1 MIITVKQPPRLPKSV
16 RPKRVAAYCRVSTMQ
31 EIQHHSLEAQ
41 RDYYEKLISS
51 RPNWSFAGVYTDQA
65 SGRHNL
71 KMRDFQRLLND
82 CRNGQIDLI
91 LVKSIS
97 RMGRNTVQ
105 FLQACTELNDL
116 GVDVYFEVEKLHIS
130 DPQAVRL
137 LTIYAS
143 LYQNE
148 SESKSA
154 LISWGIRVRFANGS
168 SGFANRPCYGYRRNA
183 EGALEIVPEEAET
196 VQQIYSWH
204 REGWSLRTISK
215 SLADMD
221 IRSPRGHSKWSIETI
236 RKILN
241 NEKYYGNVLL
251 QKTYISNYFTGKQSV
266 NNGELAR
273 YLLEEHHPAVM
284 QRVSETHGNIFSKA
298 VDKIV

>member
-1 MIITVKQPPRLPKSV
+1 MIITVRQPHQLPQAI
-16 RPKRVAAYCRVSTMQ
+16 RPKRVAVYCRVSTMQ

-41 RDYYEKLISS
+41 RDYYEKLIAS
-51 RPNWSFAGVYTDQA
+51 RSHWIFVGVYTDQV

-71 KMRDFQRLLND
+71 KMRDFQRMLED
-82 CRNGQIDLI
+82 CRNRKIDLI

-116 GVDVYFEVEKLHIS
+116 GVDVYFEVEKLHIN

-154 LISWGIRVRFANGS
+154 LITWGIRVRFANGS
-168 SGFANRPCYGYRRNA
+168 SAFANRPCYGYCCNA
-183 EGALEIVPEEAET
+183 EGLLEIVPEEAEI
-196 VQQIYSWH
+196 VRRIYSWH
-204 REGWSLRTISK
+204 REGRSLRCISK
-215 SLADMD
+215 TLADMD
-221 IRSPRGHSKWSIETI
+221 IKSPRGHSRWSIETI

-266 NNGELAR
+266 NNGELER
-273 YLLEEHHPAVM
+273 FLLQTHHPP
-284 QRVSETHGNIFSKA
+284 
-298 VDKIV
+298 IVKYE

>member
-1 MIITVKQPPRLPKSV
+1 MIITVRQPHQLPQAI

-41 RDYYEKLISS
+41 RDYYEKLIAS
-51 RPNWSFAGVYTDQA
+51 RPHWIFVGVYTDQA

-71 KMRDFQRLLND
+71 KMQDFQRLLGD
-82 CRNGQIDLI
+82 CRNGKIDLI

-105 FLQACTELNDL
+105 FLQACTELNDI
-116 GVDVYFEVEKLHIS
+116 GVDVYFEVEKLHIN

-154 LISWGIRVRFANGS
+154 LITWGIRVRFANGS
-168 SGFANRPCYGYRRNA
+168 SGFANRPCYGYRRNPV
-183 EGALEIVPEEAET
+183 GLLEIVPEEAEI
-196 VQQIYSWH
+196 VRLIYCWY
-204 REGWSLRTISK
+204 RERRSLRCISK
-215 SLADMD
+215 ALGDMG
-221 IRSPRGHSKWSIETI
+221 IKSPRGHTHWSIETI
-236 RKILN
+236 RKILS

-266 NNGELAR
+266 NNGELER
-273 YLLEEHHPAVM
+273 YLLERHHQA
-284 QRVSETHGNIFSKA
+284 
-298 VDKIV
+298 IVGKT

>member
-1 MIITVKQPPRLPKSV
+1 MIITVRQPHQLPQAI

-41 RDYYEKLISS
+41 RDYYEKLIAS
-51 RPNWSFAGVYTDQA
+51 RPHWIFVGVYTDQV

-71 KMRDFQRLLND
+71 KMRDFQRMLED
-82 CRNGQIDLI
+82 CRNRKIDLI

-116 GVDVYFEVEKLHIS
+116 GVDVYFEVEKLHIN

-183 EGALEIVPEEAET
+183 DGVLEIVPEEAET
-196 VQQIYSWH
+196 VRQIYSWH
-204 REGWSLRTISK
+204 RKGRSLRSISK
-215 SLADMD
+215 TLADMD

-251 QKTYISNYFTGKQSV
+251 QKTYVSNYFTGKQSV
-266 NNGELAR
+266 NNGELER
-273 YLLEEHHPAVM
+273 YVIAEHHQPIM
-284 QRVSETHGNIFSKA
+284 ERN
-298 VDKIV
+298 

>member
-1 MIITVKQPPRLPKSV
+1 MIITVRQPHQLPQAI
-16 RPKRVAAYCRVSTMQ
+16 RPKRVSAYCRVSTMQ

-41 RDYYEKLISS
+41 RDYYEKLIAS
-51 RPNWSFAGVYTDQA
+51 RPHWIFVGVYTDQA
-65 SGRHNL
+65 SGWHNL
-71 KMRDFQRLLND
+71 KMRDFQRMLED
-82 CRNGQIDLI
+82 CRNRKIDLI

-116 GVDVYFEVEKLHIS
+116 GVDVYFEVEKLHIN

-154 LISWGIRVRFANGS
+154 LITWGIRVRFANGS
-168 SGFANRPCYGYRRNA
+168 SAFANRPCYGYCCNA
-183 EGALEIVPEEAET
+183 EGLLEIVPEEAEI
-196 VQQIYSWH
+196 VRRIYSWH
-204 REGWSLRTISK
+204 REGRSLRCISK
-215 SLADMD
+215 ALADMG
-221 IRSPRGHSKWSIETI
+221 IKSPRGHSKWGIETI

-251 QKTYISNYFTGKQSV
+251 QKTYISNYFTGKQSA
-266 NNGELAR
+266 NNGELNQ
-273 YLLEEHHPAVM
+273 YLLKTHHQP
-284 QRVSETHGNIFSKA
+284 
-298 VDKIV
+298 IVKGVGIS

>member
-1 MIITVKQPPRLPKSV
+1 MIITVRQPHQLPQAI

-41 RDYYEKLISS
+41 RDYYEKLIAS
-51 RPNWSFAGVYTDQA
+51 RPHWIFVGVYTDQV

-71 KMRDFQRLLND
+71 KMRDFQRMLED
-82 CRNGQIDLI
+82 CRNRKIDLI

-116 GVDVYFEVEKLHIS
+116 GVDVYFEVEKLHIN

-154 LISWGIRVRFANGS
+154 LITWGIRVRFANGS
-168 SGFANRPCYGYRRNA
+168 SGFANRPCYGYHRDA
-183 EGALEIVPEEAET
+183 EGRLKVVPEEAER
-196 VQQIYSWH
+196 VRLIYCWH
-204 REGWSLRTISK
+204 REGRSLRRISK
-215 SLADMD
+215 ALDD
-221 IRSPRGHSKWSIETI
+221 IGIKSPRGNSAWSIETI

-251 QKTYISNYFTGKQSV
+251 QKTFISNYFTGKQSV
-266 NNGELAR
+266 NNGELER
-273 YLLEEHHPAVM
+273 YFLEQHHQP
-284 QRVSETHGNIFSKA
+284 
-298 VDKIV
+298 IVTRK

>member
-1 MIITVKQPPRLPKSV
+1 MIITIKQPPRLPKEV
-16 RPKRVAAYCRVSTMQ
+16 RPTRVAAYCRVSTMQ

-41 RDYYEKLISS
+41 RDYYEKLIAS
-51 RPNWSFAGVYTDQA
+51 RPHWIFVGVYTDQA

-71 KMRDFQRLLND
+71 KMQDFQRLLGD
-82 CRNGQIDLI
+82 CRNGKIDLI

-105 FLQACTELNDL
+105 FLQACTELNDI
-116 GVDVYFEVEKLHIS
+116 GVDVYFEVEKLHIN

-154 LISWGIRVRFANGS
+154 LITWGIRVRFANGS
-168 SGFANRPCYGYRRNA
+168 SGLANRPCYGYRRNA
-183 EGALEIVPEEAET
+183 AGLLEIVPEEAEI
-196 VQQIYSWH
+196 VRQIFRWH
-204 REGWSLRTISK
+204 REGRSLRYIAK
-215 SLADMD
+215 ALGNMG
-221 IRSPRGHSKWSIETI
+221 INSPRGHTNWSVETI

-251 QKTYISNYFTGKQSV
+251 QKTYISNYFTGRQSV
-266 NNGELAR
+266 NNGELER
-273 YLLEEHHPAVM
+273 YLLERHHSA
-284 QRVSETHGNIFSKA
+284 I
-298 VDKIV
+298 I

>member
-1 MIITVKQPPRLPKSV
+1 MIITVKQSYQLPQV
-16 RPKRVAAYCRVSTMQ
+16 IRPKRVAAYCRVSTMQ

-41 RDYYEKLISS
+41 RDYYERLIAS
-51 RPNWSFAGVYTDQA
+51 RPHWIFVGVYTDQA

-71 KMRDFQRLLND
+71 RMRNFQRLLDD
-82 CRNGQIDLI
+82 CRSRKIDLI

-116 GVDVYFEVEKLHIS
+116 GVDVYFEVEKLHIN

-154 LISWGIRVRFANGS
+154 LITWGIRVRFADGS
-168 SGFANRPCYGYRRNA
+168 SAFANRPCYGYCRNQD
-183 EGALEIVPEEAET
+183 GLLEIVPEEAEI
-196 VQQIYSWH
+196 VRQIYSWH
-204 REGWSLRTISK
+204 REGRSLRSISK
-215 SLADMD
+215 ALADMG
-221 IRSPRGHSKWSIETI
+221 IKSPRGHSHWSIETI

-266 NNGELAR
+266 NNGELER
-273 YLLEEHHPAVM
+273 YLLEEHHQAIVM
-284 QRVSETHGNIFSKA
+284 
-298 VDKIV
+298 

>member
-1 MIITVKQPPRLPKSV
+1 MIITVRQPHQLPQAI

-41 RDYYEKLISS
+41 RDDYEKLIAS
-51 RPNWSFAGVYTDQA
+51 RPHWIFVGVYTDQV

-71 KMRDFQRLLND
+71 KMRDFQRMLED
-82 CRNGQIDLI
+82 CRNRKIDLI

-116 GVDVYFEVEKLHIS
+116 GVDVYFEVEKLHIN

-154 LISWGIRVRFANGS
+154 LITWGIRVRFANGS
-168 SGFANRPCYGYRRNA
+168 SGFANRPCYGYRRNI
-183 EGALEIVPEEAET
+183 EGLLEIVPEEAEI
-196 VQQIYSWH
+196 VRWIFRWH
-204 REGWSLRTISK
+204 REGRPLRCISK
-215 SLADMD
+215 ALADMG
-221 IRSPRGHSKWSIETI
+221 IKSPRGHSQWSIETI
-236 RKILN
+236 RKILS

-251 QKTYISNYFTGKQSV
+251 QKTYISNYFTGRQSV
-266 NNGELAR
+266 NNGELDR
-273 YLLEEHHPAVM
+273 YVIINHHQP
-284 QRVSETHGNIFSKA
+284 
-298 VDKIV
+298 IVE

>member
-1 MIITVKQPPRLPKSV
+1 MIITIKQSHQLPQSI

-41 RDYYEKLISS
+41 RDYYEKLIAS
-51 RPNWSFAGVYTDQA
+51 RPQWIFVGVYTDQA
-65 SGRHNL
+65 SGRHSL
-71 KMRDFQRLLND
+71 KMRDFQRMLED
-82 CRNGQIDLI
+82 CRNGKIDLI

-105 FLQACTELNDL
+105 FLQACNELNAL
-116 GVDVYFEVEKLHIS
+116 GVDVYFEVEKLHIN

-154 LISWGIRVRFANGS
+154 LITWGIRVRFANGS
-168 SGFANRPCYGYRRNA
+168 SGFANRPCYGYRRNPA
-183 EGALEIVPEEAET
+183 GLLEIVPEEAEI
-196 VQQIYSWH
+196 VRLIYCWY
-204 REGWSLRTISK
+204 RERRSLRCISK
-215 SLADMD
+215 ALGDMG
-221 IRSPRGHSKWSIETI
+221 IKSPRGHTHWSIETI
-236 RKILN
+236 RKILS

-251 QKTYISNYFTGKQSV
+251 QKTYISNYFTEKQSV
-266 NNGELAR
+266 NNGELER
-273 YLLEEHHPAVM
+273 YLLERHHQA
-284 QRVSETHGNIFSKA
+284 
-298 VDKIV
+298 IVGKT

>member
-1 MIITVKQPPRLPKSV
+1 MKITIKQPQRLTTAIL
-16 RPKRVAAYCRVSTMQ
+16 PKRVAAYGRVSTMQ

-41 RDYYEKLISS
+41 RDYYEKLIAS
-51 RPNWSFAGVYTDQA
+51 RPHWIFVGVYTDQV
-65 SGRHNL
+65 SGRYNL
-71 KMRDFQRLLND
+71 KMSDFQRMLED
-82 CRNGQIDLI
+82 CRNGKIDLI

-105 FLQACTELNDL
+105 FLQACTELNNL
-116 GVDVYFEVEKLHIS
+116 GVDAYFEVEKLHIN

-154 LISWGIRVRFANGS
+154 LITWGIRVRFANGS
-168 SGFANRPCYGYRRNA
+168 SAFANRPCYGYCCNA
-183 EGALEIVPEEAET
+183 EGLLEIVPEEAEI
-196 VQQIYSWH
+196 VRRIHSWH
-204 REGWSLRTISK
+204 REGRSLRCISK
-215 SLADMD
+215 TLADMD
-221 IRSPRGHSKWSIETI
+221 IKSPRGHSKWGIETI

-266 NNGELAR
+266 NSGELER
-273 YLLEEHHPAVM
+273 YVITDHHQPII
-284 QRVSETHGNIFSKA
+284 EGNQIS
-298 VDKIV
+298 

>member
-1 MIITVKQPPRLPKSV
+1 MIITVRQPHQLPQAI

-41 RDYYEKLISS
+41 RDYYEKLIAS
-51 RPNWSFAGVYTDQA
+51 RPHWIFVGVYTDQV

-71 KMRDFQRLLND
+71 KMRDFQRMLED
-82 CRNGQIDLI
+82 CRNGKIDLV

-105 FLQACTELNDL
+105 FLQACTELNGL
-116 GVDVYFEVEKLHIS
+116 GVDVYFEVEKLHIN

-154 LISWGIRVRFANGS
+154 LITWGIRVRFANGS
-168 SGFANRPCYGYRRNA
+168 SGFANRPCYGYRRNPA
-183 EGALEIVPEEAET
+183 GLLEIVPEEAEI
-196 VQQIYSWH
+196 VRQIFRWH
-204 REGWSLRTISK
+204 REGRSLRYIAK
-215 SLADMD
+215 ALGNMG
-221 IRSPRGHSKWSIETI
+221 INSPRGHTNWSVETI

-251 QKTYISNYFTGKQSV
+251 QKTYISNYFTGRQSV
-266 NNGELAR
+266 NNGELER
-273 YLLEEHHPAVM
+273 YLLERHHSA
-284 QRVSETHGNIFSKA
+284 I
-298 VDKIV
+298 I

>member
-1 MIITVKQPPRLPKSV
+1 MIITVKQTYQLPKAI
-16 RPKRVAAYCRVSTMQ
+16 RPKQVAAYCRVSTMQ
-31 EIQHHSLEAQ
+31 EVQHHSLEAQ
-41 RDYYEKLISS
+41 QDYYEKLIAS
-51 RPNWSFAGVYTDQA
+51 RPHWTFVGVYTDQA

-71 KMRDFQRLLND
+71 KMRDFQRLLDD
-82 CRNGQIDLI
+82 CRNGKIDLI

-105 FLQACTELNDL
+105 FLQACAELNDL
-116 GVDVYFEVEKLHIS
+116 GVDVYFEVEKLHIN

-154 LISWGIRVRFANGS
+154 LIQWGIRVRFADGS
-168 SGFANRPCYGYRRNA
+168 SAFANRPCYGYCRNQD
-183 EGALEIVPEEAET
+183 GLLEIVPEEAET
-196 VQQIYSWH
+196 VRLIYSLH
-204 REGWSLRTISK
+204 REGRSLRNISK
-215 SLADMD
+215 ALTDMG
-221 IRSPRGHSKWSIETI
+221 IKSPRGHSKWGIETI

-251 QKTYISNYFTGKQSV
+251 QKTFISNYFTGKQAV
-266 NNGELAR
+266 NRGELER
-273 YLLEEHHPAVM
+273 YVITDHHQPIIA
-284 QRVSETHGNIFSKA
+284 GN
-298 VDKIV
+298 KIS

>member
-1 MIITVKQPPRLPKSV
+1 MIITIRQPPQLPKAV
-16 RPKRVAAYCRVSTMQ
+16 RSTRVAAYCRVSTMQ

-41 RDYYEKLISS
+41 RDHYEKLIAS
-51 RPNWSFAGVYTDQA
+51 RPHWIFVGVYIDQA

-71 KMRDFQRLLND
+71 KMRDFQRMLED
-82 CRNGQIDLI
+82 CRNGKIDLI

-105 FLQACTELNDL
+105 FLQACNELNAL
-116 GVDVYFEVEKLHIS
+116 GVDVYFEVEKLHIN

-154 LISWGIRVRFANGS
+154 LITWGIRVRFANGS
-168 SGFANRPCYGYRRNA
+168 SAFANRPCYGYCRNT
-183 EGALEIVPEEAET
+183 EGLLEIIPQEAEIVRLIFT
-196 VQQIYSWH
+196 WH
-204 REGWSLRTISK
+204 REGRSLRCISK
-215 SLADMD
+215 AFADMG
-221 IRSPRGHSKWSIETI
+221 IKSPRGHSKWSIETI

-251 QKTYISNYFTGKQSV
+251 QKTLISNYFTGNQAENK
-266 NNGELAR
+266 GELDR
-273 YLLEEHHPAVM
+273 YLLREHHEPIIK
-284 QRVSETHGNIFSKA
+284 R
-298 VDKIV
+298 

>member
-1 MIITVKQPPRLPKSV
+1 MIITVRQPHQLPQAI

-41 RDYYEKLISS
+41 RDYYEKLIAS
-51 RPNWSFAGVYTDQA
+51 RPHWIFVGVYTDQV

-71 KMRDFQRLLND
+71 KMRDFQRMLED
-82 CRNGQIDLI
+82 CRNRKIDLI

-116 GVDVYFEVEKLHIS
+116 GVDVYFEVEKLHIN

-183 EGALEIVPEEAET
+183 DGVLEIVPEEAET
-196 VQQIYSWH
+196 VRQIYSWH
-204 REGWSLRTISK
+204 RKGRSLRSISK
-215 SLADMD
+215 TLADMD

-251 QKTYISNYFTGKQSV
+251 QKTYISNYFAGRQSI
-266 NNGELAR
+266 NNGELDQ
-273 YLLEEHHPAVM
+273 YLLKAHHEP
-284 QRVSETHGNIFSKA
+284 
-298 VDKIV
+298 IVKGK

>member
-1 MIITVKQPPRLPKSV
+1 MIITARQPHQLPQAI

-41 RDYYEKLISS
+41 RDYYEKLIASC
-51 RPNWSFAGVYTDQA
+51 PHWIFVGVYTDQA

-71 KMRDFQRLLND
+71 KMQDFQRLLGD
-82 CRNGQIDLI
+82 CRNGKIDLI

-105 FLQACTELNDL
+105 FLQACTELDNL
-116 GVDVYFEVEKLHIS
+116 GVDVYFEVEKLHIN

-168 SGFANRPCYGYRRNA
+168 SAFANRPCYGYRRNA
-183 EGALEIVPEEAET
+183 EGRLEIVPEEAET
-196 VQQIYSWH
+196 VRQIYSWR
-204 REGWSLRTISK
+204 REGWSLRSISK
-215 SLADMD
+215 ALADMG
-221 IRSPRGHSKWSIETI
+221 IKSPRGHSRWNIETI

-251 QKTYISNYFTGKQSV
+251 QKTYVSNYFTGKQSV
-266 NNGELAR
+266 NSGELER
-273 YLLEEHHPAVM
+273 YLLKRHHQA
-284 QRVSETHGNIFSKA
+284 
-298 VDKIV
+298 IV

>member
-1 MIITVKQPPRLPKSV
+1 MIVTVTHLPRLPKAV
-16 RPKRVAAYCRVSTMQ
+16 RPTRVAAYCRVSTMQ

-41 RDYYEKLISS
+41 RDYYEKLIAR
-51 RPNWSFAGVYTDQA
+51 RPNWIFAGVYTDQV

-116 GVDVYFEVEKLHIS
+116 GVDVYFEVEKLHIN

-148 SESKSA
+148 SENKSA

-168 SGFANRPCYGYRRNA
+168 SAFANRPCYGYRRNA
-183 EGALEIVPEEAET
+183 EGVLEIVPEEAET
-196 VQQIYSWH
+196 VRQIYSWH
-204 REGWSLRTISK
+204 REGRSLRGISK
-215 SLADMD
+215 ALTEMN
-221 IRSPRGHSKWSIETI
+221 IKSPRGHSTWSIETI

-251 QKTYISNYFTGKQSV
+251 QKTYISNYFTGKQAV
-266 NNGELAR
+266 NNGELER
-273 YLLEEHHPAVM
+273 YIITDHHQPII
-284 QRVSETHGNIFSKA
+284 EGNQISY
-298 VDKIV
+298 

>member
-1 MIITVKQPPRLPKSV
+1 MIITVRQPHQLPQEI

-41 RDYYEKLISS
+41 RNYYEKLIAS
-51 RPNWSFAGVYTDQA
+51 RPHWIFVGVYTDQA

-71 KMRDFQRLLND
+71 KMRDFQRMLEE
-82 CRNGQIDLI
+82 CRNGKIDLI

-105 FLQACTELNDL
+105 FLQACTELNDI
-116 GVDVYFEVEKLHIS
+116 GVDVYFEVEKLHIN

-154 LISWGIRVRFANGS
+154 LITWGIRVRFANGS
-168 SGFANRPCYGYRRNA
+168 SGLANRPCYGYRRNA
-183 EGALEIVPEEAET
+183 AGLLEIVPEEAET
-196 VQQIYSWH
+196 VRQIYSWH
-204 REGWSLRTISK
+204 REGRSLRSISK
-215 SLADMD
+215 AVADMG
-221 IRSPRGHSKWSIETI
+221 IKSPRGRSKWGIETI

-241 NEKYYGNVLL
+241 NEKYYGHVLL
-251 QKTYISNYFTGKQSV
+251 QKTYISNYFTGRQSI
-266 NNGELAR
+266 NDGILDQ
-273 YLLEEHHPAVM
+273 YLLEGHHNPIIYKNKD
-284 QRVSETHGNIFSKA
+284 R
-298 VDKIV
+298 D

>member
-1 MIITVKQPPRLPKSV
+1 MIITVKQSPRLPKAV
-16 RPKRVAAYCRVSTMQ
+16 IPKRVAAYCRVSTMQ

-41 RDYYEKLISS
+41 RDYYEKLIAS
-51 RPNWSFAGVYTDQA
+51 RPHWIFVGVYTDQV

-71 KMRDFQRLLND
+71 KMQDFQRLLGD
-82 CRNGQIDLI
+82 CRNRKIDLI

-105 FLQACTELNDL
+105 FLQACNELNDL
-116 GVDVYFEVEKLHIS
+116 GVDVFFEVEKLHIN

-154 LISWGIRVRFANGS
+154 LITWGIRVRFANGS
-168 SGFANRPCYGYRRNA
+168 SGFANRPCYGYRRNPA
-183 EGALEIVPEEAET
+183 GLLEIVPEEAEI
-196 VQQIYSWH
+196 VRQIFRWH
-204 REGWSLRTISK
+204 REGRSLRYIAK
-215 SLADMD
+215 ALGNMG
-221 IRSPRGHSKWSIETI
+221 INSPRGHTNWSVETI

-251 QKTYISNYFTGKQSV
+251 QKTYISNYFTGRQSV
-266 NNGELAR
+266 NNGELER
-273 YLLEEHHPAVM
+273 YLLERHHSA
-284 QRVSETHGNIFSKA
+284 I
-298 VDKIV
+298 I

>member
-1 MIITVKQPPRLPKSV
+1 MIITVRQPHQLPQAI

-41 RDYYEKLISS
+41 RDYYEKLIAS
-51 RPNWSFAGVYTDQA
+51 RPHWIFVGVYTDQV

-71 KMRDFQRLLND
+71 KMRDFQRMLED
-82 CRNGQIDLI
+82 CRNRKIDLI

-97 RMGRNTVQ
+97 RMGRNTAQ

-116 GVDVYFEVEKLHIS
+116 GVDVYFEVEKLHIN

-154 LISWGIRVRFANGS
+154 LITWGIRVRFANGS
-168 SGFANRPCYGYRRNA
+168 SGFANRPCYGYRRNTD
-183 EGALEIVPEEAET
+183 GRLEIVFKEAET
-196 VQQIYSWH
+196 VRQIYSWH
-204 REGWSLRTISK
+204 REGRSLRSISK
-215 SLADMD
+215 NLADMG
-221 IRSPRGHSKWSIETI
+221 IKPPRGHSKWSIETI

-241 NEKYYGNVLL
+241 NEKYYGDVLL
-251 QKTYISNYFTGKQSV
+251 QKTYISNYFAGKQSV
-266 NNGELAR
+266 NNGELERYFLEQHHQPIVAR
-273 YLLEEHHPAVM
+273 
-284 QRVSETHGNIFSKA
+284 K
-298 VDKIV
+298 

>member
-1 MIITVKQPPRLPKSV
+1 MIITVKQSHQLPQSI
-16 RPKRVAAYCRVSTMQ
+16 RPKQVAAYCRVSTMQ

-41 RDYYEKLISS
+41 RDYYEKLIAS
-51 RPNWSFAGVYTDQA
+51 RPHWIFVGVYTDQA

-71 KMRDFQRLLND
+71 KMQDFQRLLGD
-82 CRNGQIDLI
+82 CRNGKIDLI

-105 FLQACTELNDL
+105 FLQSCTELNDL
-116 GVDVYFEVEKLHIS
+116 GVDVYFEVEKLHIN

-154 LISWGIRVRFANGS
+154 LITWGIRVRFANGS
-168 SGFANRPCYGYRRNA
+168 SGFANRPCYGYRRNPA
-183 EGALEIVPEEAET
+183 GLLEIIPQEAEI
-196 VQQIYSWH
+196 VQQIFTWH
-204 REGWSLRTISK
+204 SEGRSLRSISK
-215 SLADMD
+215 ALVDMS
-221 IRSPRGHSKWSIETI
+221 IKSPRGHSRWSIETI

-241 NEKYYGNVLL
+241 NEKYYGHVLL
-251 QKTYISNYFTGKQSV
+251 QKTYISNYFTGKQSE
-266 NNGELAR
+266 NNGVLPR
-273 YLLEEHHPAVM
+273 YIAFKHHDA
-284 QRVSETHGNIFSKA
+284 IL
-298 VDKIV
+298 

>member
-1 MIITVKQPPRLPKSV
+1 MIITVRQPHQLPQAI

-41 RDYYEKLISS
+41 RDYYEKLIAS
-51 RPNWSFAGVYTDQA
+51 RPHWIFVGVYTDQA

-71 KMRDFQRLLND
+71 KMQDFQRLLGD
-82 CRNGQIDLI
+82 CRNGKIDLI

-105 FLQACTELNDL
+105 FLQACTELNNL
-116 GVDVYFEVEKLHIS
+116 GVDVYFEVEKLHIN

-154 LISWGIRVRFANGS
+154 LITWGIRVRFANGA
-168 SGFANRPCYGYRRNA
+168 SGFANRPCYGYHCNA
-183 EGALEIVPEEAET
+183 EGRLEIVPEEAEI
-196 VQQIYSWH
+196 VRLIYCWH
-204 REGWSLRTISK
+204 REGRSLRCISK
-215 SLADMD
+215 AFADMG
-221 IRSPRGHSKWSIETI
+221 IKSPRGHSKWSIETI
-236 RKILN
+236 RKILK
-241 NEKYYGNVLL
+241 NEKYYGDIVL
-251 QKTYISNYFTGKQSV
+251 QKTFISNYFTGKQSE
-266 NNGELAR
+266 NNGVLNR
-273 YLLEEHHPAVM
+273 YLLEAHHQP
-284 QRVSETHGNIFSKA
+284 
-298 VDKIV
+298 IVKKT